1 MIFKFG
7 KDGFQVNFVKMCISY
22 TATLALIALL
32 FTGCAQKA
40 ALTFM
45 STNDLNNGGNPVVV
59 RVYQLKSAGNF
70 QRATLDEFWQDDRAI
85 LGSDMVG
92 DPVEVLL
99 HPGETR
105 NIKSMQIDTDA
116 SHIGVAADFYSPE
129 GDNWREIYQIS
140 DQKGL
145 FKGFEIALAVGN
157 DRLLVREID

>member
-1 MIFKFG
+1 MKFIKSYAG
-7 KDGFQVNFVKMCISY
+7 CIGM
-22 TATLALIALL
+22 LALSALL
-32 FTGCAQKA
+32 FAGCAPKA

-45 STNDLNNGGNPVVV
+45 STNNLNNGGNPVVV

-70 QRATLDEFWQDDRAI
+70 QRATLDEFWQDDQAA
-85 LGSDMVG
+85 LGSDIVG

-105 NIKSMQIDTDA
+105 NIKSIQIESDA
-116 SHIGVAADFYSPE
+116 TYIGVAADFYSPE

>member
-1 MIFKFG
+1 MISKFEENGARMKFFKLH
-7 KDGFQVNFVKMCISY
+7 ISN
-22 TATLALIALL
+22 AALLVLSALL
-32 FTGCAQKA
+32 FSGCAPKA

-70 QRATLDEFWQDDRAI
+70 QRATLDEFWQDDQAA
-85 LGSDMVG
+85 LGSDIVG

-105 NIKSMQIDTDA
+105 NIKSMQIETDA
-116 SHIGVAADFYSPE
+116 SFIGVAADFYSPE

-145 FKGFEIALAVGN
+145 FKGFEIALAVGS